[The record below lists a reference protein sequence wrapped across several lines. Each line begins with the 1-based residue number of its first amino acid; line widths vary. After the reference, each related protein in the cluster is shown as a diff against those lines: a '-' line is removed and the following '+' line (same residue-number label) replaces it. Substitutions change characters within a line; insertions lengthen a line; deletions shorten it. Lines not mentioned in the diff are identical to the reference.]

1 MRITYKDAAKDITV
15 EQCQELNKD
24 GLAVV
29 ITDGKDVTLK
39 PEEV

>member
-1 MRITYKDAAKDITV
+1 MQTTYKDAAKDITIQ
-15 EQCQELNKD
+15 QCQELSKE

-29 ITDGKDVTLK
+29 ITDGKDVTLQ